1 MHCTVRV
8 HGHLQVDMYM
18 YIHVYNVHV
27 QCTFNSSPITA
38 LQKAPCGQWTALH
51 RVASGPHST
60 VWPVDCTPPCGPW
73 TALHRVAGGPHST
86 VWPVDRTPPCGQW
99 TTLHCAAGG
108 PHSTAWPVD
117 LTMWLWTA
125 HVIHFTCRA
134 QKIQDL
140 PMQE

>member
-38 LQKAPCGQWTALH
+38 LQKAPRGQ
-51 RVASGPHST
+51 
-60 VWPVDCTPPCGPW
+60 W

-86 VWPVDRTPPCGQW
+86 VWPVDCTPPCGWW
-99 TTLHCAAGG
+99 TTLHRAVGG
-108 PHSTAWPVD
+108 PHNVAMD
-117 LTMWLWTA
+117 C
-125 HVIHFTCRA
+125 TCNTFYLEGTEDTGIA
-134 QKIQDL
+134 NA
-140 PMQE
+140 